1 MSTVEEI
8 EAAIV
13 SLPIEQ
19 RDKVRKWI
27 NELDDD
33 WDRQIA
39 EDVAAGRLDHLG
51 READEDFEAGRCK
64 PL

>member
-8 EAAIV
+8 EEAIV

-39 EDVAAGRLDHLG
+39 EDVAAGRLDHLA
-51 READEDFEAGRCK
+51 READKDFKAGRCK